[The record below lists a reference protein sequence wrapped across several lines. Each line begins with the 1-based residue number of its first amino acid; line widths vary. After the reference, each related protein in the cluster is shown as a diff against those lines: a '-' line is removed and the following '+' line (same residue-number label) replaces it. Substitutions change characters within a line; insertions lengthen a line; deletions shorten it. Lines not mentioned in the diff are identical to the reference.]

1 MTKKASTPLTS
12 VKRTRN
18 SPYHP
23 DFESLK
29 EEVVTQVYS
38 VGHSNL
44 IIQLPPDQLH
54 RGRFQPRSP
63 VDDGALDELA
73 ASIRELGILEPLIVR
88 PLAGTIDH
96 YEILAGDRRWR
107 AAQKAGMDR
116 VPVIVRDVDD
126 RTAAVIALVENL
138 QREDLNPLEEALALR
153 CLMDNFDLTQ
163 AQTSELVGKS
173 ESAVSKSLGLLKLS
187 APVQQL
193 LQSKQLEAGHGKVLL
208 NLPLAE
214 QMTLAERAAEQGWS
228 VRELERQKN
237 RLANQQASH
246 HRSRSLTNN
255 RSPDIQYLETRLR
268 EWLCAPVRLKPDR
281 KGGGK
286 IEIGYA
292 TVAECQSVLERF
304 GFKIDDY

>member
-18 SPYHP
+18 SPYHT
-23 DFESLK
+23 DVESLK

-116 VPVIVRDVDD
+116 VPVIVHDVDD
-126 RTAAVIALVENL
+126 RTAAAI
-138 QREDLNPLEEALALR
+138 R
-153 CLMDNFDLTQ
+153 C
-163 AQTSELVGKS
+163 V
-173 ESAVSKSLGLLKLS
+173 
-187 APVQQL
+187 
-193 LQSKQLEAGHGKVLL
+193 
-208 NLPLAE
+208 
-214 QMTLAERAAEQGWS
+214 
-228 VRELERQKN
+228 
-237 RLANQQASH
+237 
-246 HRSRSLTNN
+246 
-255 RSPDIQYLETRLR
+255 
-268 EWLCAPVRLKPDR
+268 
-281 KGGGK
+281 
-286 IEIGYA
+286 
-292 TVAECQSVLERF
+292 
-304 GFKIDDY
+304 

>member
-1 MTKKASTPLTS
+1 MARKASTPLTS
-12 VKRTRN
+12 VKRTRS
-18 SPYHP
+18 SPYHT

-29 EEVVTQVYS
+29 AEVVTPVHAFGNPHLVTQV
-38 VGHSNL
+38 
-44 IIQLPPDQLH
+44 PPDRLH
-54 RGRFQPRSP
+54 RGRFQPRNP
-63 VDDGALDELA
+63 VDDAALDELT

-88 PLAGTIDH
+88 PLAEETDD

-116 VPVIVRDVDD
+116 VPVIVHNVDD
-126 RTAAVIALVENL
+126 RTAAAIALVENL
-138 QREDLNPLEEALALR
+138 QREDLNPVEEALALR

-163 AQTSELVGKS
+163 VQVSELVGKS
-173 ESAVSKSLGLLKLS
+173 ESAVSKAVGLLKLPD
-187 APVQQL
+187 PVQQL
-193 LQSKQLEAGHGKVLL
+193 LQSRVLEAGHGKVLL

-214 QMTLAERAAEQGWS
+214 QLALAERAAEQGWS

-237 RLANQQASH
+237 RLITKSRRRG
-246 HRSRSLTNN
+246 RSFQDGH
-255 RSPDIQYLETRLR
+255 SPDIQHLEMRLR

-292 TVAECQSVLERF
+292 NAAECESVLGRF
-304 GFKIDDY
+304 GFKLDDD

>member
-1 MTKKASTPLTS
+1 MARKASTPLTS

-18 SPYHP
+18 SPYHT

-29 EEVVTQVYS
+29 AEVVTPVHAFGNPHLVTQV
-38 VGHSNL
+38 
-44 IIQLPPDQLH
+44 PPDRLH
-54 RGRFQPRSP
+54 RGRFQPRNP
-63 VDDGALDELA
+63 VDDAALDELA

-88 PLAGTIDH
+88 PLAGETDD

-116 VPVIVRDVDD
+116 VPVIVHDVDD
-126 RTAAVIALVENL
+126 RTAAAIALVENL
-138 QREDLNPLEEALALR
+138 QREDLNPVEEALALR

-163 AQTSELVGKS
+163 VQVSELVGKS
-173 ESAVSKSLGLLKLS
+173 ESAVSKAVGLLKLPE
-187 APVQQL
+187 PVRQL
-193 LQSKQLEAGHGKVLL
+193 LQSRVLEAGHGKVLL

-214 QMTLAERAAEQGWS
+214 QLALAERAAEQGWS

-237 RLANQQASH
+237 RLTTKS
-246 HRSRSLTNN
+246 RRRGRSLQEGH
-255 RSPDIQYLETRLR
+255 SPDIQHLEMRLR

-292 TVAECQSVLERF
+292 NAEECESVLERF
-304 GFKIDDY
+304 GFKLDED